1 TRALNRTISDPCFE
15 ARYLDKYRDGRV
27 RALNNI
33 YEAGMTNCYLEQL
46 ESLEVKANLVTPIL
60 NEGKLF
66 GLLVAHQCSQPREW
80 QEYEIRWVTQI
91 ATQVG
96 FALDNAKVLVESTTQ
111 QAKAAKERQWTN
123 YFTDVVQYIRQSLKQ
138 DDILGI
144 SVEEVRRVL
153 ECDRVVVYSL
163 NQDNYGVVVAES
175 VAPGYTRALNRTISD
190 PCFEA
195 RYLDKYRDGR
205 VRALNNIYEAGMT
218 NCYIEQLESLEV
230 KANLVTPIL
239 NEGKLFGLLVAHQC
253 SQPRDWQE
261 YEIRWVA
268 QIATQ
273 VGFALDNAK
282 RLRRLNN
289 QGVSTQLL
297 NSFTLSIRERLN
309 EPELLKTS
317 VEQACNIMKLD
328 RAIVFQF
335 DADWNGT
342 VVAESVV
349 RGYPRAL
356 RFQIKDPCFARDY
369 AEKYRQGRVNAI
381 ANIERANLTDC
392 YRKQL
397 ESLAVKASLVAPILQ
412 DEVLFGLFIGHQ
424 CSQPRSWKQSEIELF
439 AQLALQLGLA
449 LERGKLREEL
459 SQTQQIQR
467 NEANQQQPELQSHQQ
482 QGWELVPRN
491 QAALSNI
498 KGKISHQSTARSSLI
513 NEAKEEMSHKAEGK
527 ATDNRELQE
536 QPTDGETIGQAKNTQ
551 LKNDINAA
559 QKAISEAVE
568 KVEGL
573 NQSQQNLSQ
582 MVSLLKDMKK
592 KMDISEVRHIIPAQS
607 PMEEITVEANEVT
620 LRPRNPPNSK
630 VNEITEQSE

>member
-1 TRALNRTISDPCFE
+1 
-15 ARYLDKYRDGRV
+15 
-27 RALNNI
+27 
-33 YEAGMTNCYLEQL
+33 
-46 ESLEVKANLVTPIL
+46 
-60 NEGKLF
+60 
-66 GLLVAHQCSQPREW
+66 
-80 QEYEIRWVTQI
+80 
-91 ATQVG
+91 
-96 FALDNAKVLVESTTQ
+96 
-111 QAKAAKERQWTN
+111 
-123 YFTDVVQYIRQSLKQ
+123 
-138 DDILGI
+138 
-144 SVEEVRRVL
+144 
-153 ECDRVVVYSL
+153 
-163 NQDNYGVVVAES
+163 
-175 VAPGYTRALNRTISD
+175 
-190 PCFEA
+190 
-195 RYLDKYRDGR
+195 
-205 VRALNNIYEAGMT
+205 T

-356 RFQIKDPCFARDY
+356 RSQIKDPCFARDY

-381 ANIERANLTDC
+381 ANIERANLTEC

-491 QAALSNI
+491 QAALSNL

-513 NEAKEEMSHKAEGK
+513 NEAQEEMSHKAEGK
-527 ATDNRELQE
+527 ATDNREPQE
-536 QPTDGETIGQAKNTQ
+536 HPTDGETIGQAKNTQ